1 MGKGC
6 IVGLAGLGII
16 ASIFLILATMAI
28 SNHNTAIGLET
39 AIKAKQLDN
48 TSEFDNM
55 AKKISGVAQVSVK
68 QMESLKEIFASHAQA
83 RNTGGKDQVMTW
95 IKESIP
101 NIDTKTFDNLQ
112 NIIVSSRDSW
122 TMRQKE
128 LVDLSREHEKL
139 LNLFPSGVILKMLG
153 HKSIAIVIVTSTAT
167 EEAFKTG
174 KDDNTKLF

>member
-6 IVGLAGLGII
+6 IVGLAGIGVFVGII
-16 ASIFLILATMAI
+16 LMVVMMAI
-28 SNHNTAIGLET
+28 SNHNKAISLEV

-48 TSEFDNM
+48 HSEMDNM
-55 AKKISGVAQVSVK
+55 AKKIGQVAQVSTK
-68 QMESLKEIFASHAQA
+68 QMESLKDIFASHAQA
-83 RNTGGKDQVMTW
+83 RTTGGDNQVMTW

-101 NIDTKTFDNLQ
+101 NVDVKTFDNLQ

-139 LNLFPSGVILKMLG
+139 LNMFPSGV
-153 HKSIAIVIVTSTAT
+153 
-167 EEAFKTG
+167 F
-174 KDDNTKLF
+174 